1 MRRRSSLLTALI
13 VLIASAVLAS
23 CGGIDARQTNICMS
37 LISVV
42 EPPGTPVTVV
52 KIMPDATTVDR
63 VVIAYRTTAESDAA
77 EGEPA
82 QAAAASGT
90 IERSIACR
98 FSGTGFD
105 EHKDWL
111 RDVVTQD
118 GPMSQT
124 RLDLINHR
132 WLTDL
137 EAQSEAL
144 LRTKRTGEA
153 ALKGFVTLGPAAGYF
168 LQQFVNAA
176 PSTALYALL
185 ALAYSL
191 VYGLTNRINLAFGDI
206 ATLGAYGAFLGV
218 TFALG
223 LGLPAAGAALPLAL
237 LAAVAFASASGSW
250 IGKTVFVPLVGRS
263 SQPLLVA
270 TIGLAVVLQEF
281 LARAQG
287 VHELWLNPVLAEPHI
302 LAGGSF
308 EVVATTMQLAVA
320 SCTAIV
326 VVALIA
332 AMRLTRYGRI
342 WRSVADDRKM
352 AGLLGVDARGVI
364 IASFA
369 IASALAGLGGAVLTL
384 HFGGTSFAMGTT
396 VGLKALV
403 AAIVGGVGSLPGAVL
418 GGLIIGLTE
427 AFWSAYEP
435 IVWRDGVIFTL
446 MIVFLVLRPE
456 GLMGTRRAIEERE
469 DRP

>member
-42 EPPGTPVTVV
+42 EPPGAPITVV
-52 KIMPDATTVDR
+52 KIMPDATTADR
-63 VVIAYRTTAESDAA
+63 VVVAYRVTAESAPEDGTPTEAVEA
-77 EGEPA
+77 G
-82 QAAAASGT
+82 GT
-90 IERSIACR
+90 IEQIACR

-111 RDVVTQD
+111 RDVETQD

-132 WLTDL
+132 WLVDL

-144 LRTKRTGEA
+144 SRTKRAGEA
-153 ALKGFVTLGPAAGYF
+153 ALKGFVTVGPATGYF

-218 TFALG
+218 TLAVG

-237 LAAVAFASASGSW
+237 LAAVAFAAASGSW
-250 IGKTVFVPLVGRS
+250 IGRTVFVPLVGRS

-287 VHELWLNPVLAEPHI
+287 VRELWLNPVLAEPHV

-308 EVVATTMQLAVA
+308 EVVATTMQLVVA
-320 SCTAIV
+320 SGAAIV
-326 VVALIA
+326 VVVLIA
-332 AMRLTRYGRI
+332 AMRLTHYGRI
-342 WRSVADDRKM
+342 WRAVADDRKM
-352 AGLLGVDARGVI
+352 AGLLGIDARGVI
-364 IASFA
+364 VVSFG

-469 DRP
+469 ERP